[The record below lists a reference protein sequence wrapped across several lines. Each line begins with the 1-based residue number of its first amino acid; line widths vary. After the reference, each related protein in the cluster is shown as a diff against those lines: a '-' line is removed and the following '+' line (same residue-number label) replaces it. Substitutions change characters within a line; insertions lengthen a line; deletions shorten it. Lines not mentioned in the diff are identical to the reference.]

1 MTNANYE
8 VIADLLIQ
16 LGTAMKKQDSNVEN
30 IVKTKLDSTNTNS
43 KYLTRKEVLEMYSP
57 VITDYGLR
65 QAINIDGFPCIKRGK
80 QYFFTQEAIDN
91 WLSERTTRQA
101 APRASVKYV

>member
-16 LGTAMKKQDSNVEN
+16 LGTAMKSQDLNVEN

-65 QAINIDGFPCIKRGK
+65 QAINMDDFPCVKRGK

-91 WLSERTTRQA
+91 WLTERTTRQV
-101 APRASVKYV
+101 APRTSVKYV

>member
-1 MTNANYE
+1 MSNANYK

-16 LGTAMKKQDSNVEN
+16 LGTAMKNEGFKVED
-30 IVKTKLDSTNTNS
+30 IVETKLDSTNTNN

-65 QAINIDGFPCIKRGK
+65 QAIAIDGSNKKFSKICIVGGRNDLWKR
-80 QYFFTQEAIDN
+80 
-91 WLSERTTRQA
+91 RT
-101 APRASVKYV
+101 

>member
-1 MTNANYE
+1 MSNANYK

-16 LGTAMKKQDSNVEN
+16 LGTAMKNEGFKVED
-30 IVKTKLDSTNTNS
+30 IVETKLDSTNTNN

-65 QAINIDGFPCIKRGK
+65 QAIAIDGFPCIKRGK

-91 WLSERTTRQA
+91 WLNERTTRHVA
-101 APRASVKYV
+101 TRSSVKYV